1 MSVIV
6 SLVYYKRTLPV
17 LVFLVHLQKKLYV
30 VLTFRCQPFMVVL
43 AQVL

>member
-6 SLVYYKRTLPV
+6 LPVYHKRTLPV
-17 LVFLVHLQKKLYV
+17 LFFLVHLQKKLYV

-43 AQVL
+43 AQGS